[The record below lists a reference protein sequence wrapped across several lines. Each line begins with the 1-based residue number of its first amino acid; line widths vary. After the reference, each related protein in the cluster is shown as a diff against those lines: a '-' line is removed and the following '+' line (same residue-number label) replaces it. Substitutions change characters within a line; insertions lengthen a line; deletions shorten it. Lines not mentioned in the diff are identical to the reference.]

1 MAGPLA
7 GKVGLVTGASSGI
20 GQAAAVAMA
29 KAGADVAINYNSN
42 TAEAEKTAAEIR
54 KLGRKATLHKVD
66 VSDQPAVERMVA
78 DAVTQLGRLDL
89 FVSSAVYSF
98 REPFLTAD
106 LAKFRKTIEVSLF
119 GAYYCLRAACNQMVK
134 QGQGGAAVI
143 VSSPHAQ
150 IAFPNAMAYNIAK
163 AGLDQMM
170 RSAAR
175 ELLRHKIRV
184 NGCYPGWT
192 DTPGERNFFTEEQIQ
207 EGAKAMPWGRLAT
220 SEEVARGI
228 VFLLDPASDYTT
240 GSILHIDGGLF
251 LPFWSKRDEE
261 GF

>member
-1 MAGPLA
+1 MAKVLA

-20 GQAAAVAMA
+20 GKATAIAMA
-29 KAGADVAINYNSN
+29 EQGADVAINYYSN
-42 TAEAEKTAAEIR
+42 QVEAEKTAAAVR
-54 KLGRKATLHKVD
+54 TLGQKATLHKVD
-66 VSDQPAVERMVA
+66 VSNPDAVEQMVA
-78 DAVTQLGRLDL
+78 DLVRELGRLDL
-89 FVSSAVYSF
+89 FVSSAVYSS

-106 LAKFRKTIEVSLF
+106 LEKFRKTLEISLF

-175 ELLRHKIRV
+175 ELLRNKIRV

-192 DTPGERNFFTEEQIQ
+192 DTPGERNFFSEDQIQ
-207 EGAKAMPWGRLAT
+207 QGGKELPWGRLAT
-220 SEEVARGI
+220 SEEVARAI
-228 VFLLDPASDYTT
+228 IFLLDPGSDYID
-240 GSILHIDGGLF
+240 GSILHVDGGLF

>member
-1 MAGPLA
+1 MAKVLA

-20 GQAAAVAMA
+20 GKATAIAMA
-29 KAGADVAINYNSN
+29 EQGADVAINYYSN
-42 TAEAEKTAAEIR
+42 QVEAEKTAAAVR
-54 KLGRKATLHKVD
+54 ALGQKATLHKVD
-66 VSDQPAVERMVA
+66 VSDPDAVEQMVA
-78 DAVTQLGRLDL
+78 DLVRELGRLDL
-89 FVSSAVYSF
+89 FVSSAVYSS

-106 LAKFRKTIEVSLF
+106 LDKFRKTLEISLF

-175 ELLRHKIRV
+175 ELLRNKIRV

-192 DTPGERNFFTEEQIQ
+192 DTPGERNFFSEDQIQ
-207 EGAKAMPWGRLAT
+207 QGGKELPWGRLAT
-220 SEEVARGI
+220 SEEVARAI
-228 VFLLDPASDYTT
+228 IFLLDPGSDYID
-240 GSILHIDGGLF
+240 GSILHVDGGLF